1 MLVNLYY
8 IIELLLFD
16 ENSVKRSSIAVCT
29 LACGSKVSSAAR
41 GYNIFV
47 QCFPNDNFMIGL

>member
-1 MLVNLYY
+1 M
-8 IIELLLFD
+8 
-16 ENSVKRSSIAVCT
+16 KRSCTAVVYIAVW
-29 LACGSKVSSAAR
+29 KQVSSAAR